1 MTMIKRVVL
10 IIYKTSLI
18 QTTCYRTAV
27 RSVRFHLYGGT
38 RTEPNGAHTDNDNN
52 NNNDSNNN
60 KNYNSLNNYYKSGKR
75 LSSNFGNIFHNIM
88 SEIEYKHQKDYV
100 INEYL
105 LRGIINNDDKNI
117 INNYINQI
125 ISHEY
130 LSNFFSKKN

>member
-1 MTMIKRVVL
+1 MI
-10 IIYKTSLI
+10 
-18 QTTCYRTAV
+18 
-27 RSVRFHLYGGT
+27 
-38 RTEPNGAHTDNDNN
+38 
-52 NNNDSNNN
+52 DSDNN
-60 KNYNSLNNYYKSGKR
+60 KNYNSLNNYYKSDKR

-105 LRGIINNDDKNI
+105 LRGIINNDDKNT

-130 LSNFFSKKN
+130 LSNFFSRKIPSTMNEKFLFRLIRLLSLIK